1 MIACQR
7 FLMDT
12 EPILTKTSDLDRR
25 FNIGKNT
32 RVNRLAMLGLT
43 PDKLEKQGRFYFLS
57 VEQVELFADFDEHIL
72 QTGSVDGYSRLYQT
86 FAEVTELGLEDEE
99 DLFNVDEELPGP
111 VEPDGSLVKS
121 STQDLVET
129 LPLVETEYASNVYRA
144 DATTQLLVEKAQRR
158 ATALMLAENVL
169 VQQYMDDPSLLKPEL
184 RAQIGSFEYREIDP
198 KELAASLIA
207 GAQSYM
213 KGAA

>member
-1 MIACQR
+1 
-7 FLMDT
+7 MDT
-12 EPILTKTSDLDRR
+12 EPILTKTSDLDKR

-43 PDKLEKQGRFYFLS
+43 PDRLVKQGRFYFLNP
-57 VEQVELFADFDEHIL
+57 EQVELFADFDQHIL
-72 QTGSVDGYSRLYQT
+72 STGSADGYAGLEQT
-86 FAEVTELGLEDEE
+86 FVEVAEQCVEEDE
-99 DLFNVDEELPGP
+99 DLFADEENELI
-111 VEPDGSLVKS
+111 VEPEGSLVKS
-121 STQDLVET
+121 SVQDLAET
-129 LPLVETEYASNVYRA
+129 LPAAEGEYYYPNEVYQA
-144 DATTQLLVEKAQRR
+144 GSTTHLLVEKAQRR

-207 GAQSYM
+207 EAQSYIS
-213 KGAA
+213 GAA

>member
-1 MIACQR
+1 
-7 FLMDT
+7 MDT
-12 EPILTKTSDLDRR
+12 EPLLTKTSDLDKR

-57 VEQVELFADFDEHIL
+57 AEQVELFADLDRHIL
-72 QTGSVDGYSRLYQT
+72 QTGSADGYPRLYQRI
-86 FAEVTELGLEDEE
+86 AEVMEPESDEDE
-99 DLFNVDEELPGP
+99 DLFADEENALTAA
-111 VEPDGSLVKS
+111 EPEGYLVTMS
-121 STQDLVET
+121 AQNLAETSPAAAGEYCYPNEVHQVASMTQV
-129 LPLVETEYASNVYRA
+129 
-144 DATTQLLVEKAQRR
+144 LVEKAQRR

-198 KELAASLIA
+198 KELAASLVA
-207 GAQSYM
+207 EAQSYVG
-213 KGAA
+213 GAASISFN